1 MGVSSA
7 VNMESVLLV
16 LFFFFSIPFSFQVAL
31 DSEEGDDGIDFDED
45 DYGDSYDEDIE
56 EDFDYFY
63 NLEMINT
70 LDELALSSDA
80 DPNEDLDDEG
90 TNYYNYDDSTEL
102 DVIFDELLNEENL
115 IDDALNSFDVPVQ
128 DIPTPK
134 DTKLKTRNFLSLAN
148 VILVGT
154 TLGISVILILVCLA
168 TRNCCAWYRKVAK
181 DEEEDSSSEIRE
193 ELKAKIWKR
202 SSYDLYPVSLDI

>member
-7 VNMESVLLV
+7 VNMESFLVV

-31 DSEEGDDGIDFDED
+31 DSKEEVDGIDFDED

-80 DPNEDLDDEG
+80 DPNEDIDDEG
-90 TNYYNYDDSTEL
+90 TNYYNYDNSTEL
-102 DVIFDELLNEENL
+102 DVMFDELLNEENL
-115 IDDALNSFDVPVQ
+115 IDDALDSFDVPVQ
-128 DIPTPK
+128 DIPTYK

-148 VILVGT
+148 VILVCT
-154 TLGISVILILVCLA
+154 TLGISVILLLACLA